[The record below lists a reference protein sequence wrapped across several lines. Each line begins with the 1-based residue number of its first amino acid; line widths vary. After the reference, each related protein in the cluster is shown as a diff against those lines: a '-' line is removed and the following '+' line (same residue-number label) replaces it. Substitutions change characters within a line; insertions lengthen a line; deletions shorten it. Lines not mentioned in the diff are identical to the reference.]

1 MGAAMSDT
9 DEMGNPAMQR
19 VVKLKASPGAV
30 AEAMEDASVFEQI
43 ARGDLYVELTR
54 LRKLAAS
61 NAMPVKLRME
71 YAQMLSKMGKV
82 ERPVQE
88 KNPLDG
94 VPAIN
99 IYLPGS
105 GQNTRIGATLQG
117 EYTREDD

>member
-1 MGAAMSDT
+1 MSDT
-9 DEMGNPAMQR
+9 DEMENPAMQR

-82 ERPVQE
+82 ERPAQD